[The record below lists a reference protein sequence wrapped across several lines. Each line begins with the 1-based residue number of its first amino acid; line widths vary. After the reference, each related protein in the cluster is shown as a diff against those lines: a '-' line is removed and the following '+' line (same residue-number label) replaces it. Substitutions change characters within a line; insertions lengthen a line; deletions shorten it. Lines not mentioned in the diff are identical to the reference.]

1 MCQLIYASLVTTASA
16 DDIACIFL
24 NEQKLKELA
33 GTDNLT
39 LLHKNKFVHIIEG
52 DSTHLR
58 SLFRQIKE
66 QSVLRYTMAI
76 YDGDNIEMISCAGGK
91 SEVKQAKTVVYA

>member
-24 NEQKLKELA
+24 SEKKLKELA
-33 GTDNLT
+33 GTDNLA
-39 LLHKNKFVHIIEG
+39 LSHKNKFVHIIEG
-52 DSTHLR
+52 DSIQLR

-66 QSVLRYTMAI
+66 QSAHRYTMAI
-76 YDGDNIEMISCAGGK
+76 YEGDNIEMISCGGGR
-91 SEVKQAKTVVYA
+91 SEVKTNALAYA